1 MFAQLLPLQERVAGL
16 ALFLGCFLVDKTD
29 VRETTEGFS
38 LQRCLYVQRRLTHEG
53 IRSIEKQYLGSV
65 MSNNTGSVIL
75 PRIWGIYQKTTQVLK
90 LLKHELKSQLDGT
103 ELANDSRGLWLV
115 VEFLPDRAGEER
127 GFWKSRQAGCSGHIR
142 KSRPMH

>member
-29 VRETTEGFS
+29 VRETTEGVS

-75 PRIWGIYQKTTQVLK
+75 SQNLGYPPEDDSSTQA
-90 LLKHELKSQLDGT
+90 T
-103 ELANDSRGLWLV
+103 
-115 VEFLPDRAGEER
+115 
-127 GFWKSRQAGCSGHIR
+127 QARTKVSIR
-142 KSRPMH
+142 